1 VSDPFDE
8 FVEDGIVAF
17 NLNDKPASASMDTKI
32 EHVRI
37 IPKST

>member
-1 VSDPFDE
+1 VSDPFNE

-17 NLNDKPASASMDTKI
+17 NPNDKLACASMDTKI

-37 IPKST
+37 IPNST